1 MKWSAFAATL
11 AALMLAACGGGGGG
25 GSPASPPAG
34 DGPTGLVPA
43 AGALGT
49 VLRDRAVDLRPVA
62 ADARWHYR
70 FNDYT
75 GPGPG
80 RFIVGS
86 APGTGSSVVETDSS
100 DPQSAVTVTL
110 DPASG
115 SISIASDLVL
125 APGATPI
132 RVQGFE
138 LRSPVRTND
147 QYVLL
152 DRRVTASGLD
162 FDGDARQ
169 DALDLAIWRV
179 VVGEESVQLP
189 NGMAP
194 VVAVRVDTVF
204 AARVIPSAG
213 GAAQALGSRQ
223 STWYAPGLG
232 AIRLATQAAAGT
244 PRPYDDETWL
254 TGFERSGSGW
264 GAVVRDSQFLP
275 GGGGLIGRV
284 DSAAKVGDGV
294 LATSA
299 SHIVKLDRSGRVVS
313 AVPYAQIGSVGQLV
327 ATTSGVRLLSRTGST
342 YRITRLSDGGSLVAG
357 AVPVEID
364 TTALE
369 APNTF
374 FDVVGLVPS
383 QGGGRFWLIW
393 WRQQVTG
400 GTAQN
405 DLRVLGHDA
414 DGHPA
419 TPVLT
424 IQAPNLFGGRPTFGT
439 RGDDSLLLSWS
450 EVPSGVPANAQALVG
465 PDGSL
470 RWRSSQ
476 PGNGLPGPCCLFP
489 LADSTGTWLTW
500 RTDIGSGS
508 FQSFGV
514 RLDDAGQFVG
524 VTTDASAF
532 TSERLSVLDEWFS
545 ARLPLGFTVA
555 DGRFF
560 AAARVGTPPYADSA
574 FPASHLAFAEFDPG
588 PGSLATGLRAVRRI
602 PLDPLVSAPDV
613 APIVLGD
620 RVLLLTDDGSAL
632 RPVVVWR

>member
-1 MKWSAFAATL
+1 MKWTACPAML
-11 AALMLAACGGGGGG
+11 VALMLAACGGGGGG
-25 GSPASPPAG
+25 GSPSSPPAG

-43 AGALGT
+43 AGVAGA

-86 APGTGSSVVETDSS
+86 TPGPGTSVVETDST
-100 DPQSAVTVTL
+100 DPLSRVTVTL
-110 DPASG
+110 DAASG
-115 SISIASDLVL
+115 SISIASDLLL

-138 LRSPVRTND
+138 LRSPVRANE

-152 DRRVTASGLD
+152 DRRVSASGLD

-169 DALDLAIWRV
+169 DALDLAVWRV

-194 VVAVRVDTVF
+194 VAAVRVDTVF
-204 AARVIPSAG
+204 AARVFPSAG
-213 GAAQALGSRQ
+213 GATQTLGSRQ
-223 STWYAPGLG
+223 STWYAAGLG
-232 AIRLATQAAAGT
+232 AVRLATHAAAGAT
-244 PRPYDDETWL
+244 RPYDDETLL
-254 TGFERSGSGW
+254 TGFERGGSGW
-264 GAVVRDSQFLP
+264 GAVVRDTQFLP
-275 GGGGLIGRV
+275 GGGGVVGRV
-284 DSAAKVGDGV
+284 DSAAKVADGV

-299 SHIVKLDRSGRVVS
+299 SHVVKLDRSGRVI
-313 AVPYAQIGSVGQLV
+313 AAIPYAQIGSVGQLV
-327 ATTSGVRLLSRTGST
+327 ATASGARLMSRNGGV
-342 YRITRLSDGGSLVAG
+342 YRITPLSDDGSLVAG
-357 AVPVEID
+357 AGPVEID

-393 WRQQVTG
+393 SRQQVTG

-414 DGHPA
+414 DGRPA
-419 TPVLT
+419 TPVIT
-424 IQAPNLFGGRPTFGT
+424 IPAPNLFGDRPTFGT
-439 RGDDSLLLSWS
+439 RNDDSLLLSWS
-450 EVPSGVPANAQALVG
+450 EIPGGVPANTQALVG
-465 PDGSL
+465 SDGSL

-476 PGNGLPGPCCLFP
+476 PGSGLPGPCCLFP
-489 LADSTGTWLTW
+489 LSDSTGTWLTW
-500 RTDIGSGS
+500 RVAAGNDRLESY
-508 FQSFGV
+508 GV
-514 RLDDAGQFVG
+514 RVDDAGQFVG
-524 VTTDASAF
+524 VATDASAF
-532 TSERLSVLDEWFS
+532 SSERLAGLDEWFS

-560 AAARVGTPPYADSA
+560 AAARVNAPPYADSA
-574 FPASHLAFAEFDPG
+574 FPGSHLAFAEFDPG
-588 PGSLATGLRAVRRI
+588 AGRLASGLRALRRI
-602 PLDPLVSAPDV
+602 PLDPLVTPPDTP
-613 APIVLGD
+613 PIVLDD